1 MLKRLAFSAAMLFTL
16 VNIAQMNVFA
26 VNSTAV
32 QQFDNSYSEYY
43 EGFDSNSAGTDNIKA
58 EALSAVLNNN
68 AQIGSYGGKDN
79 IAILENAG
87 DGLSFSIEIQSEG
100 YYEIALLYT
109 GLSDVGRALKLSL
122 AIDGELPFLEAGT
135 IELQRCYC
143 NETSDFEVDERG
155 NDIRPVQIQQIY
167 WQSVA
172 LFKNDVGTVEP
183 YLFYFSAGK
192 HTLEIT
198 AENGG
203 MCISEINVYTPKEII
218 SYSEYKQ
225 LFSDNEKQKS
235 DDIVLAAEK
244 ADRKSD
250 VSLYPTTDRTSCAT
264 EPFSEG
270 ITKLNTIGGT
280 NWSNPGQWIEWDFE
294 VKNAGFYRIDMRV
307 RQSTNQGMKSYR
319 TVKIDGEIPFSQ
331 LESYGFVYN
340 RSWYIET
347 LSDPE
352 TNEEFLF
359 YLEPGKHTLR
369 LEATTGDMCEPLEE
383 INGLLTEL
391 NDLYHSIIMITGT
404 SPDIYRDYNIEKAIP
419 GLTDTMIDLADR
431 LDNQLE
437 NIKKISSGSA
447 TDAVSITTL
456 SDQLRLLAEY
466 PKTISDRITNFY
478 SNISA
483 VSAWANSAFEQPL
496 EIDAIIIGTQEKV
509 ALKAGAGFFKSLA
522 STVKSFLCSFTS
534 DYNTIGGSDGD
545 ADITVWTL
553 TGRDQ
558 AESLSQLIQRDFVS
572 ETGINVSLKLV
583 QGGLVEAVAAGTGP
597 DVALSVGINQ
607 PVDFASRKIL
617 EPLDGYEGFEQVKER
632 FYESAFIPF
641 EYGGNTY
648 ALPETQEFNVMF
660 YRTDILAQL
669 GLSVP
674 NTWEELTE
682 MLSVLARNNMQIGIP
697 CLTSTSAGVVNTSF
711 PRTIVTLLLQN
722 GVNLYTD
729 DLRSTNLGDSE
740 AVKVFEQLIDFYNKY
755 GLPTYYD
762 ANNRF
767 RTGEMPIIISTLS
780 TYNMLS
786 ISAPEIDGRWEMALV
801 PGTLREDGTIDRSS
815 EFSSTACVMFK
826 SAKNK
831 DKCWEF
837 MKWWTDGQTQYD
849 YGMELEALLG
859 VSGRYITAN
868 KEAFER
874 LPWDSDT
881 AEIIRE
887 QWKWA
892 NTVQQ
897 VPGYYCVSRYLT
909 NAISDSV
916 NNNES
921 ARVSIGR
928 YADTI
933 NSELER
939 KNNQLDKLWERG
951 SE

>member
-1 MLKRLAFSAAMLFTL
+1 MLKKVAFLAAMLFILICTMHTNGF
-16 VNIAQMNVFA
+16 VVSSAVAQFE
-26 VNSTAV
+26 
-32 QQFDNSYSEYY
+32 NSYSKYSENHNTY
-43 EGFDSNSAGTDNIKA
+43 SAGTGSVRA
-58 EALSAVLNNN
+58 EALYAELKGKTR
-68 AQIGSYGGKDN
+68 IDSYGGKDN
-79 IAILENAG
+79 VAILENAG
-87 DGLSFSIEIQSEG
+87 DGLIFSVEVPSEG
-100 YYEIALLYT
+100 YYEIDLLYT
-109 GLSDVGRALKLSL
+109 GLSEIGRALKISL
-122 AIDGELPFLEAGT
+122 TVDGELPFLEAGT
-135 IELQRCYC
+135 LELQRCYS
-143 NETSDFEVDERG
+143 NETSDFDTDESG
-155 NDIRPVQIQQIY
+155 NDIRPVQVQQIY
-167 WQSVA
+167 WQSVP
-172 LFKNDVGTVEP
+172 LFENDVGTAEP
-183 YLFYFSAGK
+183 YMFYFSAGK
-192 HTLEIT
+192 HVLEIT

-203 MCISEINVYTPKEII
+203 MCLAEINVCPPENIK
-218 SYSEYKQ
+218 SYSEYKK
-225 LFSDNEKQKS
+225 LFSDKTNQKS
-235 DDIVLAAEK
+235 EDILLDAEK

-270 ITKLNTIGGT
+270 VTKLNTIGGS

-294 VKNAGFYRIDMRV
+294 VKYAGFYHIDMRV

-319 TVKIDGEIPFSQ
+319 TVKIDGAIPFSE
-331 LESYGFVYN
+331 LESYGYVYN
-340 RSWYIET
+340 RSWYIER

-352 TNEEFLF
+352 TNEDFLF
-359 YLEPGKHTLR
+359 YLEPGSHTLR
-369 LEATTGDMCEPLEE
+369 LEATTGDMCEPLAE
-383 INGLLTEL
+383 IDGLLTEL

-404 SPDIYRDYNIEKAIP
+404 SPDIYRDYNLEKAIP
-419 GLTDTMIDLADR
+419 GLTENMVVLADR

-466 PKTISDRITNFY
+466 PKTISDRVTNFY

-496 EIDAIIIGTQEKV
+496 EIDTISITMQEQ
-509 ALKAGAGFFKSLA
+509 ASLKAGAGFFKTFA
-522 STVKSFLCSFTS
+522 SSVKSFLYSFTS
-534 DYNTIGGSDGD
+534 DYNTIGGADGE

-558 AESLSQLIQRDFVS
+558 AESLSQLIERDFVPES
-572 ETGINVSLKLV
+572 GIKVSFKLV

-597 DVALSVGINQ
+597 DIALSVGINQ

-617 EPLDGYEGFEQVKER
+617 EPLDSYEGFYEVTER
-632 FYESAFIPF
+632 FHKSAFTPF
-641 EYGGNTY
+641 IYRGITY

-660 YRTDILAQL
+660 CRIDILTQL
-669 GLSVP
+669 NLSVP

-682 MLSVLARNNMQIGIP
+682 MLPILARNNMQIGIP

-711 PRTIVTLLLQN
+711 PRMIVTLLLQN
-722 GVNLYTD
+722 GVDLYTE
-729 DLRSTNLGDSE
+729 DLRSTNLTDSR
-740 AVKVFEQLIDFYNKY
+740 AVKVFEQLTDFYNKY
-755 GLPTYYD
+755 GLPTYFD
-762 ANNRF
+762 ATNRF

-786 ISAPEIDGRWEMALV
+786 ISAPEIDGRWGMALI
-801 PGTLREDGTIDRSS
+801 PGTEREDGTIDRSS

-831 DKCWEF
+831 SQCWEF
-837 MKWWTDGQTQYD
+837 MKWWTDEQTQYD
-849 YGMELEALLG
+849 YGMELEAILG

-868 KEAFER
+868 IGAFER

-881 AEIIRE
+881 AEIINE

-892 NTVQQ
+892 NTVPQ

-921 ARVSIGR
+921 ARVAISR

-939 KNNQLDKLWERG
+939 KNNQLDKLWEG
-951 SE
+951 GK